1 MDHVGPSFKA
11 GPESRRPRG
20 PALAKSMTV
29 EVGTAGDRFELMHER
44 AVYWPAARTLLV
56 ADLHLGKSETFRA
69 SGVAMPAGV
78 MEADLRRLAAALERT
93 SARRL
98 IVLGDLL
105 HAGSGLTTPVI
116 EGFAAWRDAPERREI
131 EISVTVGNH
140 DRALAGV
147 AGAWRLTWVGEELSE
162 SGFVFRH
169 GPEVRAGAYVWAGH
183 VHPMVRLRG
192 GGDCVRLACFWLSG
206 RVGLLPAF
214 SAFTRGVSVKP
225 GSDDRVYALAPGG
238 VFKV

>member
-1 MDHVGPSFKA
+1 
-11 GPESRRPRG
+11 
-20 PALAKSMTV
+20 V
-29 EVGTAGDRFELMHER
+29 EVGATGDRFELMHER

-56 ADLHLGKSETFRA
+56 ADLHLGKSETLRA

-105 HAGSGLTTPVI
+105 HAGIGLTTGVI
-116 EGFAAWRDAPERREI
+116 EGFAAWRDAPERRAI
-131 EISVTVGNH
+131 EIAVTVGNH
-140 DRALAGV
+140 DRALDDV
-147 AGAWRLTWVGEELSE
+147 AGAWRLARVGEEIRE

-169 GPEVRAGAYVWAGH
+169 APAARPGAYVWAGH
-183 VHPMVRLRG
+183 VHPMVSLRG
-192 GGDCVRLACFWLSG
+192 GGDCVRLACFWLSA

-214 SAFTRGVSVKP
+214 SVFTRGVGVAPEP
-225 GSDDRVYALAPGG
+225 GDRVYALAPDG